1 MVRFLWR
8 KNILSTGT
16 GSVNQR
22 REMHEVGDMEVF
34 VRVIERASFSG
45 AADALGVTP
54 SAVSKH
60 VTRLE
65 DRLGVRL
72 LHRTTRRLSL
82 TPEGEIYHARVRD
95 ILAAFAEA
103 EGEVAHR
110 GVEPQGLLRI
120 NSVAPFAFHCLSDA
134 LPEFMALYPK
144 VEVALAVTDHIV
156 DLIEEGADLGLRTG
170 RIDDAS
176 LVRRPICT
184 VERGIY
190 AAPAYVER
198 RGLPA
203 SPEELKEH
211 DCIGLSS
218 TPAWEQWPFD
228 IGGER
233 RVVEVR
239 SRLSVDNAMMALQLA
254 IGGAGIARTSN
265 LTVGRAATD
274 GRLVQL
280 FRDSHV
286 TEATPLSAVYPIG
299 RHRMLKVRVFID
311 FLVARYR
318 HPPWQVTDERSV
330 FDAAAC
336 GAVVR

>member
-1 MVRFLWR
+1 V
-8 KNILSTGT
+8 
-16 GSVNQR
+16 V
-22 REMHEVGDMEVF
+22 
-34 VRVIERASFSG
+34 ERGSFS
-45 AADALGVTP
+45 AAAEALGVTP

-95 ILAAFAEA
+95 ILSAIAEA

-144 VEVALAVTDHIV
+144 VEIALSVTDRIV
-156 DLIEEGADLGLRTG
+156 DLIEDGADLGLRTG
-170 RIDDAS
+170 RIDEAS

-190 AAPAYVER
+190 AAPTYIAR

-203 SPEELKEH
+203 SPEGLSEH

-218 TPAWEQWPFD
+218 TPSWEKWPFIID
-228 IGGER
+228 GER

-239 SRLSVDNAMMALQLA
+239 SRISVDNAMTALQLA
-254 IGGAGIARTSN
+254 VCGAGILRTSN
-265 LTVGRAATD
+265 LTVGRAAGD

-280 FRDSHV
+280 FRDCHA

-299 RHRMLKVRVFID
+299 RHRMLKVRIFID

-318 HPPWQVTDERSV
+318 QPVWQEAGT
-330 FDAAAC
+330 
-336 GAVVR
+336 VRETEM